1 MGYFEVANY
10 RVPKWTFLEGHIYQR
25 SFNALYGLRKCGLV
39 NNWAAVTELM
49 NVVRIAAKESFH
61 MKHILAVLIV
71 CFFAARMLVAQAPQ
85 QAPAPTEAQQM
96 MGYFVGDWKLKGT
109 MKVSPTGPGGPFTAT
124 EHSEWVPGSFFVET
138 HSSVQSP
145 MGNIRGVRVMEY
157 NPADKVYTYNAY
169 NSLGEHQV
177 ALGHAQGNVWTWTA
191 EEKMNGVTVNGR
203 YTITLVS
210 PTSYTFKSEVATPS
224 GGWSTAIE
232 GKATRSQ

>member
-1 MGYFEVANY
+1 M
-10 RVPKWTFLEGHIYQR
+10 R
-25 SFNALYGLRKCGLV
+25 SDPRHSAE
-39 NNWAAVTELM
+39 T
-49 NVVRIAAKESFH
+49 AAKGGIC
-61 MKHILAVLIV
+61 MKYILAVLTA
-71 CFFAARMLVAQAPQ
+71 CFFLTCLMVAQAPQ
-85 QAPAPTEAQQM
+85 QTTAPSTEQQM
-96 MGYFVGDWKLKGT
+96 MGYFVGDWTLEGT
-109 MKVSPTGPGGPFTAT
+109 MKVSPTAPGGAFTST

-138 HSSVQSP
+138 HSSMKSP
-145 MGNIRGVRVMEY
+145 MGNIRGMRVMEY

-177 ALGHAQGNVWTWTA
+177 ALGHVQGNVWRWTA

-224 GGWSTAIE
+224 GGWSTVIE